1 MRGAA
6 PHGIKTTSI
15 RLDTKLADEAVK
27 MMGVKSRTEAI
38 HVALE
43 EVIAAMRFKKIAKK
57 YAGKGEFA
65 NSDE

>member
-6 PHGIKTTSI
+6 AVKTTSI
-15 RLDTKLADEAVK
+15 RLDTKLADEAVRLMK
-27 MMGVKSRTEAI
+27 VKSRTEAI

-43 EVIAAMRFKKIAKK
+43 EVVSAMRFKKIVKK

>member
-1 MRGAA
+1 MGA
-6 PHGIKTTSI
+6 
-15 RLDTKLADEAVK
+15 
-27 MMGVKSRTEAI
+27 KSRTEAI

-43 EVIAAMRFKKIAKK
+43 EVVAALRFKKVIKK

>member
-6 PHGIKTTSI
+6 VKTTSI
-15 RLDTKLADEAVK
+15 RLDTKLADEAVRLMK
-27 MMGVKSRTEAI
+27 VKSRTEAI

-43 EVIAAMRFKKIAKK
+43 EVVSAMRFKKIVKK